1 MLYKNLP
8 TPRLYLVLLLR
19 LILDAVAALVYLLQ
33 GRGRHAVAVLRAW
46 RGFLILRPHY
56 ELPRGNNMR
65 ARRTDLPLPL
75 KPYSLLLHY
84 YLLGHRRYSQLP

>member
-1 MLYKNLP
+1 M
-8 TPRLYLVLLLR
+8 PRLYLVLLLR
-19 LILDAVAALVYLLQ
+19 LLLDAVAALVYLLQ